1 MEMCIVKSKNVDD
14 LKVALSR
21 MFEYARFLEKETG
34 RSNDSFAK
42 VIMDDEDITYV
53 VKEQN

>member
-14 LKVALSR
+14 LKAALGR
-21 MFEYARFLEKETG
+21 MFEYARFLEKGTG
-34 RSNDSFAK
+34 CSNNSFAK

-53 VKEQN
+53 VEEQS

>member
-34 RSNDSFAK
+34 RLNDSFAK
-42 VIMDDEDITYV
+42 VIMDDEDISCDL
-53 VKEQN
+53 KER

>member
-14 LKVALSR
+14 LKVALGR

-34 RSNDSFAK
+34 RLNDSFAK